1 MSLFF
6 CGVVFS
12 FPRLRYKNPSTCSII
27 FRLPLLEKIS
37 PNRLVCVFFWIAV
50 IAKLQEEESRFFLL
64 PEGLFFIARHQI
76 EPFLHIYCKIFC
88 RRFVFVLCTKGFC
101 FNHEYP
107 GFFYILAGTN
117 HICRAYIADFF
128 YQEHLFWVFEY
139 CFQLFCGLYIFE
151 FAFSAFRNNSRAKH
165 CFSVTQNVPRPSCKI
180 LNFLVCWLERTF
192 WIVLRIFLFLPTAFP
207 LQYVLHFPC
216 FYAAQLPGFPLFRV
230 TFSSVWELPSFS
242 LSSRMSSRRGVLFLV
257 DCVEGSRCAD
267 FSGISTS
274 SQLSFSTSTACPFF
288 FHHSHSTCSVGG
300 RSVFGS
306 GAPDWAGKVFFSL
319 PRSLACLCCSN
330 SALRTLLRQGFRN
343 LQKFG

>member
-1 MSLFF
+1 MAVWSYCGGWQLWRCFPLLQKLRVGVDFYAWRSEYSTASMSLFF

-37 PNRLVCVFFWIAV
+37 PNRLVCVFFWVAV

-128 YQEHLFWVFEY
+128 YQAHLF
-139 CFQLFCGLYIFE
+139 
-151 FAFSAFRNNSRAKH
+151 
-165 CFSVTQNVPRPSCKI
+165 
-180 LNFLVCWLERTF
+180 
-192 WIVLRIFLFLPTAFP
+192 
-207 LQYVLHFPC
+207 
-216 FYAAQLPGFPLFRV
+216 
-230 TFSSVWELPSFS
+230 
-242 LSSRMSSRRGVLFLV
+242 
-257 DCVEGSRCAD
+257 
-267 FSGISTS
+267 
-274 SQLSFSTSTACPFF
+274 
-288 FHHSHSTCSVGG
+288 
-300 RSVFGS
+300 
-306 GAPDWAGKVFFSL
+306 
-319 PRSLACLCCSN
+319 
-330 SALRTLLRQGFRN
+330 
-343 LQKFG
+343 